1 MFHFFALNCP
11 IFRERVD
18 EVNAEGASELVLRD
32 RIAFRY
38 LSGQQI
44 LSLELLKSICMRP
57 DDVIA
62 ADSKMQLCTLLRSP
76 ANNSALLLYSE
87 MQAWCPSVQ

>member
-38 LSGQQI
+38 LSGQPNT
-44 LSLELLKSICMRP
+44 ELGATEVNLH
-57 DDVIA
+57 A
-62 ADSKMQLCTLLRSP
+62 AR
-76 ANNSALLLYSE
+76 
-87 MQAWCPSVQ
+87 